1 MEDLIKDGVRQ
12 VRSLIIFVFDTVE
25 NAFMFSALLSL
36 FAMMIL
42 TTGNAVAR
50 YLYND
55 PISGSYELTELYLMP
70 MAIFLTAAHL
80 QRNDGNINVDIL
92 YDRLPSEGQTFVDLI
107 GQILAVV
114 VFAPIAY
121 RTGLEFWIGY
131 VEGRI
136 SVGVIEFPIYL
147 SWLIMSVGLF
157 ALSIGLLLQIASNI
171 TEIYLSITA
180 RDDEVVE

>member
-1 MEDLIKDGVRQ
+1 MEDLVKERARQ
-12 VRSLIIFVFDTVE
+12 ARSLTNFVFDKVE
-25 NAFMFSALLSL
+25 DVFLLAALLSL
-36 FAMMIL
+36 FVMMIL

-55 PISGSYELTELYLMP
+55 PISGTYELTELYLMP

-80 QRNDGNINVDIL
+80 QDNDGNINVDIL
-92 YDRLPSEGQTFVDLI
+92 YDRFPSEGQTLVDLL
-107 GQILAVV
+107 GRILAVV

-121 RTGLEFWIGY
+121 RTGLEFWTGY

-136 SVGVIEFPIYL
+136 SVGVVEFPIYL

-157 ALSIGLLLQIASNI
+157 ALSIRLLFQIASDVSD
-171 TEIYLSITA
+171 IYRSISGEG
-180 RDDEVVE
+180 DEVVE